1 MHLSFLQRSSYALI
15 IVLQLTLHLI
25 IGTVL
30 CIVRINQLLL
40 ILLSHWLSHR
50 CKHNTFCFVRSVKSR
65 SGANLVVAVELLSS
79 GGSCYFDGVL
89 DIWVHNINRLTS

>member
-1 MHLSFLQRSSYALI
+1 MHVSFLQRSSYALI

-30 CIVRINQLLL
+30 CIVHINQLLL
-40 ILLSHWLSHR
+40 ILLSHWLPHR

-79 GGSCYFDGVL
+79 AGDSFSSG
-89 DIWVHNINRLTS
+89 I